1 MTDPITITEDNFE
14 EQVLRSSTPV
24 LVDYWAPWCGPCR
37 LLGPVIDE
45 IAQDRDGALKVGK
58 VNVDEQPH
66 LAELAGVLGIPSV
79 VLYRDGA
86 PSARAIGAQ
95 PKRLLEQT
103 LGLDEQ
109 LAARMRAE
117 RQP

>member
-1 MTDPITITEDNFE
+1 MADSCLQTDGRDPK
-14 EQVLRSSTPV
+14 SS
-24 LVDYWAPWCGPCR
+24 A
-37 LLGPVIDE
+37 
-45 IAQDRDGALKVGK
+45 GALKVGK
-58 VNVDEQPH
+58 VNVDEQPR

-109 LAARMRAE
+109 LAATDAG
-117 RQP
+117 